1 MFTLPPL
8 PYTYDALEPSI
19 DAKTMEI
26 HHSKHHQAYIDKLN
40 ATIKDTERE
49 EKPLE
54 EILQSIPLLPD
65 SIKITVKNNG
75 GGHRNHTLFWQVMRP
90 GGTKL
95 SNTMGTILK
104 QNF

>member
-1 MFTLPPL
+1 MFTLSPL
-8 PYTYDALEPSI
+8 PYAYDALEPSI

-26 HHSKHHQAYIDKLN
+26 HHTKHHQAYVDKLN
-40 ATIKDTERE
+40 VAITGTERE

-65 SIKITVKNNG
+65 SIKMAVKNNA
-75 GGHRNHTLFWQVMRP
+75 GGHRNHTLFWQLMTP
-90 GGTKL
+90 GGTKP
-95 SNTMGTILK
+95 SDTMTTILT